1 MNDYLLFIIPTAIVV
16 ATFLIA
22 KMIEKGF
29 SEYLSKLDEKVQELE
44 GVLNLSFM
52 RELLNFFM
60 QSTSSQIAENVAES
74 AQSAPN
80 QVEEKVKG
88 VSKKASK
95 EIEVLYGS
103 MKTAIQPSIDF
114 ERVKF
119 VSAQIKLLIR
129 IYGYSI
135 ASIYYVLVFFTIGL
149 PHMSLSRSLVGI
161 FFGVTVIFSIFVI
174 VIIADLSR
182 YSGKINTAMKK
193 LSGDQKE

>member
-1 MNDYLLFIIPTAIVV
+1 MNDYFLYAIPTAIVISTYV
-16 ATFLIA
+16 VA
-22 KMIEKGF
+22 KMIERGF
-29 SEYLSKLDEKVQELE
+29 GEYLSKLEEKVQELE

-74 AQSAPN
+74 AEKEPST
-80 QVEEKVKG
+80 VEERVKG

-95 EIEVLYGS
+95 EIELLYGS
-103 MKTAIQPSIDF
+103 MKKAIQPSIDF

-119 VSAQIKLLIR
+119 VSSQIKLLIR

-135 ASIYYVLVFFTIGL
+135 AAIYYVLVTFTVAL
-149 PHMSLSRSLVGI
+149 PTLSLSRSLVGI

-193 LSGDQKE
+193 LSGEQ